1 MVAIDE
7 LRIIKGGKVMEKG
20 FIALYK
26 GTNVYLIEESEYET
40 HLKNP
45 AIIYMVYREGSL
57 LSLLIQADQ
66 IIGYSD
72 QYHNLYFTEKG
83 EVPNFELAGAYNDLQ
98 AREAAF
104 LFLDELEK
112 EVE

>member
-1 MVAIDE
+1 
-7 LRIIKGGKVMEKG
+7 MEKG

-57 LSLLIQADQ
+57 LSLLI
-66 IIGYSD
+66 
-72 QYHNLYFTEKG
+72 LLKTTF
-83 EVPNFELAGAYNDLQ
+83 FC
-98 AREAAF
+98 
-104 LFLDELEK
+104 
-112 EVE
+112 

>member
-1 MVAIDE
+1 M
-7 LRIIKGGKVMEKG
+7 KG

-72 QYHNLYFTEKG
+72 QYHNLYFTLRIMEKI
-83 EVPNFELAGAYNDLQ
+83 
-98 AREAAF
+98 REAIKNDTLLA
-104 LFLDELEK
+104 LK
-112 EVE
+112 EEIFQKYGITS

>member
-1 MVAIDE
+1 MD
-7 LRIIKGGKVMEKG
+7 G

-26 GTNVYLIEESEYET
+26 GTNVYLIEESDYET
-40 HLKNP
+40 HLKDP
-45 AIIYMVYREGSL
+45 SIIYMVYREGSL

-98 AREAAF
+98 ARESAF

-112 EVE
+112 GVE